1 MTSATRPSG
10 SVRATTWK
18 KAISVRSVL
27 VMDDNDAN
35 PDNGRP
41 RRHHRGFPDRVPR
54 QRRRWVR
61 IFPRAFACPA
71 ASRSLKMA
79 QEYRNPD
86 NFIRTALVPAI
97 RNPPGHRFAD
107 ERRRLLRRSPQRIR
121 RRVREPAQRRP
132 VPNQA
137 QGSPRA
143 AQLHSAPDRDP
154 PGRHRA
160 GAFGDNNASQF
171 VTEKV
176 TDARGHPGTQATAVP
191 QVRRRG
197 GGSADHQSSIPTRST
212 SSAWSRSSR
221 RSPSWRWRGRTA

>member
-1 MTSATRPSG
+1 
-10 SVRATTWK
+10 
-18 KAISVRSVL
+18 
-27 VMDDNDAN
+27 MDDNDTN
-35 PDNGRP
+35 PDNDGL

-54 QRRRWVR
+54 QRRRQGR
-61 IFPRAFACPA
+61 IFRALSPA
-71 ASRSLKMA
+71 RRRAVPEDGPGIP
-79 QEYRNPD
+79 QPGQ
-86 NFIRTALVPAI
+86 FHPHRTGAGDQG
-97 RNPPGHRFAD
+97 NPPGHRFAD

-132 VPNQA
+132 VPDQA

-143 AQLHSAPDRDP
+143 ARRHSAPDRDP

-160 GAFGDNNASQF
+160 GSVRRQQRQPVRHREGHRCQ
-171 VTEKV
+171 
-176 TDARGHPGTQATAVP
+176 GHPGTQATAVP

-197 GGSADHQSSIPTRST
+197 GGSADHQRRSQPAVQ